1 MDVTSIREVGAVII
15 LVDFNQTLISNLMS
29 QISSNPT
36 ATLSED
42 LIRHMVLS
50 SILSYKKKFGD
61 KYGQMIFC
69 ADDRKYWRREVF
81 PYYKANRK
89 KKRDASKF
97 DWNLIFN
104 TLNKIRDEIRET
116 FPYTVIQVDG
126 AEADDVIGTLV
137 RYSQDH
143 ELTGTVLD
151 RQPQDVLIIS
161 GDNDFVQLQKYPN
174 VKQFSPILKKF
185 LTTDDADRFLMEH
198 ILTGDSG
205 DGVPNFLSND
215 SVFVTEG
222 ARQKPIRKD
231 KLAEWIQIGDPEKF
245 CDDSMLRNFKRNQ
258 QLIDLSQTPTI
269 IQSKIVELYER
280 GPQGD
285 KRNLLN
291 YFVQNRLKY
300 LLESISEF

>member
-1 MDVTSIREVGAVII
+1 MI

-29 QISSNPT
+29 QISSNPS
-36 ATLSED
+36 AALSED

-50 SILSYKKKFGD
+50 SILSYKKKFSD
-61 KYGQMIFC
+61 KYGKMIFC
-69 ADDRKYWRREVF
+69 ADDRKYWRRDVF

-104 TLNKIRDEIRET
+104 TLNKIRDEIRST

-137 RYSQDH
+137 RYSQEND
-143 ELTGTVLD
+143 LTGTVLD

-161 GDNDFVQLQKYPN
+161 GDKDFVQLQKYPN
-174 VKQFSPILKKF
+174 VKQFSPIMKKF
-185 LTTDDADRFLMEH
+185 LTTDDAKRVLMEH

-222 ARQKPIRKD
+222 ARQKPIRRD
-231 KLAEWIQIGDPEKF
+231 KLSQWVDLGDPDKF
-245 CDDSMLRNFKRNQ
+245 CDDSMLRNYKRNQ
-258 QLIDLSQTPTI
+258 QLIDLSFTPET
-269 IQSKIVELYER
+269 IQSKIVESYER

-285 KRNLLN
+285 RRNLLN
-291 YFVQNRLKY
+291 YFVENRLKY

>member
-1 MDVTSIREVGAVII
+1 MI
-15 LVDFNQTLISNLMS
+15 LIDFNQTLISNLMS
-29 QISSNPT
+29 QISSNPSSE
-36 ATLSED
+36 LSED

-50 SILSYKKKFGD
+50 SILSYKKKFAD

-89 KKRDASKF
+89 KMRDASKF

-104 TLNKIRDEIRET
+104 TLNKIRDEIKEK

-126 AEADDVIGTLV
+126 AEADDVIGTMV
-137 RYSQDH
+137 RYSQTNQ
-143 ELTGTVLD
+143 LTGSVLD
-151 RQPQDVLIIS
+151 PQPQEVLIIS
-161 GDNDFVQLQKYPN
+161 GDKDFVQLQKYGN

-185 LTTDDADRFLMEH
+185 LTTDDPEKTLLEH

-205 DGVPNFLSND
+205 DGVPNFLSSD
-215 SVFVTEG
+215 SVFVTDG

-231 KLAEWIQIGDPEKF
+231 KLSEWVRLGDPEKF
-245 CDDSMLRNFKRNQ
+245 CDDLMLRNFKRNQ
-258 QLIDLSQTPTI
+258 QLIDLSQTPAH
-269 IQSKIVELYER
+269 IQQKIVESYEK

-285 KRNLLN
+285 RRNLLN
-291 YFVQNRLKY
+291 YFVENRLKY

>member
-1 MDVTSIREVGAVII
+1 MLLI
-15 LVDFNQTLISNLMS
+15 DFNQTLISNLMS

-36 ATLSED
+36 AHLSEE

-50 SILSYKKKFGD
+50 SILSYKKKFSD
-61 KYGQMIFC
+61 KYGKMIFC
-69 ADDRKYWRREVF
+69 ADDRKYWRRDVF

-89 KKRDASKF
+89 KMRDASKF

-104 TLNKIRDEIRET
+104 TLNKIRDEIRDT
-116 FPYTVIQVDG
+116 FPYTVIQVEG

-137 RYSQDH
+137 RYSQQN

-151 RQPQDVLIIS
+151 QQPQDVLIIS
-161 GDNDFVQLQKYPN
+161 GDKDFVQLQKYPN
-174 VKQFSPILKKF
+174 VKQFSPMQKKF
-185 LTTDDADRFLMEH
+185 LTSDDPHKTLMEH

-222 ARQKPIRKD
+222 LRQKPIRRE
-231 KLAEWIQIGDPEKF
+231 KLAQWVQSGDPEKF
-245 CDDSMLRNFKRNQ
+245 CDDTMLRNFKRNQ
-258 QLIDLSQTPTI
+258 QLIDLSFTPTVIQEKI
-269 IQSKIVELYER
+269 IQAYEKGPR
-280 GPQGD
+280 GD
-285 KRNLLN
+285 RRNLLN
-291 YFVQNRLKY
+291 YFVENRLKY